1 MFTKITDYLEK
12 HENALREMRE
22 ELSSYLHMASLL
34 CYEAPL
40 RGNKLIVVAEGAS
53 RWVAAWTVETL
64 RRYVKDADVRLF
76 EANEDALARYATV
89 VEEMDVVLALSSG
102 AQSEMLEQFLD
113 EAKERDAKRVV
124 LCGAAYSD
132 TFESY
137 DVKVELPVSDEDKIS
152 LLQMSVCG
160 MIADAIKSVV

>member
-12 HENALREMRE
+12 HEKALRQMRE

-40 RGNKLIVVAEGAS
+40 RGNKLIVVAEGGS

-64 RRYVKDADVRLF
+64 RQRAAEADVRLF
-76 EANEDALARYATV
+76 EVNEDAFARYATII
-89 VEEMDVVLALSSG
+89 EEMDVVLALSSAG
-102 AQSEMLEQFLD
+102 QSEMLGEFLD

-132 TFESY
+132 TFASY
-137 DVKVELPVSDEDKIS
+137 DAKVELPVSDEDEIS